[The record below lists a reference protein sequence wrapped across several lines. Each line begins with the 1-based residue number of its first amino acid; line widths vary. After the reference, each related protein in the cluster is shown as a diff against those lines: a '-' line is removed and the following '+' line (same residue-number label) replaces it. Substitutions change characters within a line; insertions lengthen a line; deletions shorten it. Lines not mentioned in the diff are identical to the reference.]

1 MIERSSCGSG
11 GCVTCPFSY
20 NDEADQA
27 QNYGCLPTRYD
38 IIEMKEK
45 SGHNWACHYDETVLC
60 GGFARHLMENRP
72 DLNVKEG
79 GLISY
84 DDWANEGEMTAIVNA
99 FNRQIEQLRGELIQL
114 KGEV

>member
-1 MIERSSCGSG
+1 MEERSGCGSG

-20 NDEADQA
+20 NDDADQA

-45 SGHNWACHYDETVLC
+45 SGHNWACHSDETVLC
-60 GGFARHLMENRP
+60 GGFARHLVEERL
-72 DLNVKEG
+72 DLDVKVG

-84 DDWANEGEMTAIVNA
+84 EDWAQEGEMTAIVKA
-99 FNRQIEQLRGELIQL
+99 FKKQIEQLEMKLQQRE
-114 KGEV
+114 